1 MFQIENFWDNDDIKI
16 LDEKGSFAVLEYQ
29 RDLSVNKTSAQV
41 EYFAS
46 KMNVKRRQLV
56 CNLDNGSVA
65 IQAGAMQ
72 WFVGDVKTTTGI
84 KGVGDFIGKSFRGS
98 VTKESAI
105 KPEYQGTGL
114 LVLEPIYRHI
124 LLVDLNTWGGSIVLE
139 DGYFLSCQSQIKQ
152 SLQSRS
158 NLSSAALGN
167 EGLFNLML
175 SGDGVVALESPSPK
189 EELITVE
196 LFDDE
201 LKVDGSFAIAWS
213 SSLEFSVERSSK
225 SLIGSAASGEGL
237 VNVYRGTGK
246 VLLAPVF

>member
-1 MFQIENFWDNDDIKI
+1 MFKIENFWDNDDIKI
-16 LDEKGSFAVLEYQ
+16 LDEKGPFAILEYQ
-29 RDLSVNKTSAQV
+29 RDLSVNKSSAQV

-46 KMNVKRRQLV
+46 KMNVKRRQLICDLSENPV
-56 CNLDNGSVA
+56 T
-65 IQAGAMQ
+65 IQAGFMQ
-72 WFVGDVKTTTGI
+72 WFVGDVKTNTGI
-84 KGVGDFIGKSFRGS
+84 KGVGDFISKSFRGS

-105 KPEYQGTGL
+105 KPEYEGTGL
-114 LVLEPIYRHI
+114 LVLESTYRHI

-139 DGYFLSCQSQIKQ
+139 DGYFLSCESQLKH
-152 SLQSRS
+152 SLQARS
-158 NLSSAALGN
+158 NLSSAAFGN
-167 EGLFNLML
+167 EGLFNLKL
-175 SGDGVVALESPSPK
+175 SGGGIVALKSPSPK

-196 LFDDE
+196 LTNDE

-237 VNVYRGTGK
+237 VNVYRGTGR